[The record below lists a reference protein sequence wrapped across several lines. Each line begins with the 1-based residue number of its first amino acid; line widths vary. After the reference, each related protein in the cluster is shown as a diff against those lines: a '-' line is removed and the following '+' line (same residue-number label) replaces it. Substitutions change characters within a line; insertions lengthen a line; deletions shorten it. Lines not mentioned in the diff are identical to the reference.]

1 MKQRRNKLIKETGVD
16 KVFNGVNYVFAFLFF
31 LVVLYPLLYVASAS
45 FSSPAALVSGK
56 VWILPVEPSLEGY
69 KAVIGYKNVWIGY
82 GNSIFYT
89 VVGTLINIVVTIA
102 AAYPLSRKDFYGR
115 NIIMMIFTF
124 TMIFSGGMIP
134 TYILVNNLGL
144 NNSRLA
150 LLIPGAMSVYNVI
163 VTRTYFAT
171 NISDELLDSG
181 RIDGCTN
188 LRFLVSIVLPL
199 SGAITAVITLF
210 YAVGHWNSFF
220 DALLYLSDR
229 KKFPLQIFLREILLM
244 SNAASDLT
252 LNVADENR
260 RLYLNELLKYS
271 LIIVASVPLLVA
283 YPFVQKYFVK
293 GVMIGSVK
301 G

>member
-1 MKQRRNKLIKETGVD
+1 MKQRRNKLIKETGAD

-31 LVVLYPLLYVASAS
+31 LVVLYPLLYVVSAS
-45 FSSPAALVSGK
+45 FSSPTALVSGK

-69 KAVIGYKNVWIGY
+69 KAVIEYKNVWIGY

-89 VVGTLINIVVTIA
+89 VVGTLINIVITIA